1 MEYLRGANTAK
12 VKTELASYKEQV
24 ELFKVEQI
32 SKDSNFLDESLTAG
46 KSNLFYNTQKEE
58 EQGNGTIKDIIENI
72 SDSYF
77 EKMEIIKG
85 ELLINTKDNN
95 EIKIAQSLGI
105 NVNPYDI
112 DENGVLLSTG
122 NNLALMDENG
132 TVTIPDNVTEI
143 GAGAFANEGLKTI
156 IIPGTVKK
164 IQANAFAYN
173 STLETVIMQEGVE
186 EIGDRAFQ
194 YCGELKEVYM
204 PESLKDIGEATFYQ
218 NKNLREIKIPSNI
231 KTIEYAVFCGCTNLI
246 KVTLNQGLEKIGDR
260 AFSNTG
266 FQEIVL
272 PSTISYIGT
281 DVFTNNT
288 KLDKMDIEGNEPKYI
303 YEQGMLMP
311 KEKNK
316 ILFLSDAYLKSITT
330 FNIPEGVEN
339 FEISIEKYSNIKKIV
354 IPKSLKSITS
364 KYLIQIFP
372 DSISEV
378 EVVNGN
384 EKYEVS
390 EENKI
395 LYTKDTKEIISCFS
409 KEEVIDLK
417 DEENKL
423 GILKLAHFSFSQAE
437 NAKKIILPNSLIE
450 ICNQVFSQCK
460 KIEEIQIGKNVSI
473 IDPIFKYTNYYGII
487 TIDDENENYV
497 VENKVLYTKTEPKTL
512 VAVLYGI
519 TDTFEVDK
527 SVEVIGNRAFHGQ
540 RKMKGVIIPEG
551 VKKIENSFNYCDNLV
566 SVEIPDSVESIGGA
580 CFSANYNL
588 EKVIIYNKKLLET
601 APWGAIKGDKVIDF
615 RG

>member
-1 MEYLRGANTAK
+1 
-12 VKTELASYKEQV
+12 
-24 ELFKVEQI
+24 
-32 SKDSNFLDESLTAG
+32 
-46 KSNLFYNTQKEE
+46 
-58 EQGNGTIKDIIENI
+58 
-72 SDSYF
+72 
-77 EKMEIIKG
+77 
-85 ELLINTKDNN
+85 
-95 EIKIAQSLGI
+95 
-105 NVNPYDI
+105 
-112 DENGVLLSTG
+112 
-122 NNLALMDENG
+122 
-132 TVTIPDNVTEI
+132 
-143 GAGAFANEGLKTI
+143 
-156 IIPGTVKK
+156 
-164 IQANAFAYN
+164 
-173 STLETVIMQEGVE
+173 
-186 EIGDRAFQ
+186 
-194 YCGELKEVYM
+194 M

-246 KVTLNQGLEKIGDR
+246 KETLNQGLEKIGDR

-437 NAKKIILPNSLIE
+437 NAKRIILPNSLIE
-450 ICNQVFSQCK
+450 ISNQVFSECR
-460 KIEEIQIGKNVSI
+460 KIEKIQIGKNVSI
-473 IDPIFKYTNYYGII
+473 IDPIFKYINYYGII
-487 TIDDENENYV
+487 TIDEENENYV
-497 VENKVLYTKTEPKTL
+497 VENNVLYTKTEPKTL
-512 VAVLYGI
+512 VAVLYEI
-519 TDTFEVDK
+519 EDTFKIDE
-527 SVEVIGNRAFHGQ
+527 SVEIIGNRAFHGQ

>member
-1 MEYLRGANTAK
+1 
-12 VKTELASYKEQV
+12 
-24 ELFKVEQI
+24 
-32 SKDSNFLDESLTAG
+32 
-46 KSNLFYNTQKEE
+46 
-58 EQGNGTIKDIIENI
+58 
-72 SDSYF
+72 
-77 EKMEIIKG
+77 MEIIKG

-95 EIKIAQSLGI
+95 EIKIAKELGI
-105 NVNPYDI
+105 KVNPYDI

-186 EIGDRAFQ
+186 EIGTRAFQ

-437 NAKKIILPNSLIE
+437 NAKRIILPNSLIE
-450 ICNQVFSQCK
+450 ISNQVFSECR
-460 KIEEIQIGKNVSI
+460 KIEKIQIGKNVSI
-473 IDPIFKYTNYYGII
+473 IDPIFKYINYYGII
-487 TIDDENENYV
+487 TIDEENENYV
-497 VENKVLYTKTEPKTL
+497 VENNVLYTKTEPKTL
-512 VAVLYGI
+512 VAVLYEI
-519 TDTFEVDK
+519 EDTFKIDE
-527 SVEVIGNRAFHGQ
+527 SVEIIGNRAFHGQ